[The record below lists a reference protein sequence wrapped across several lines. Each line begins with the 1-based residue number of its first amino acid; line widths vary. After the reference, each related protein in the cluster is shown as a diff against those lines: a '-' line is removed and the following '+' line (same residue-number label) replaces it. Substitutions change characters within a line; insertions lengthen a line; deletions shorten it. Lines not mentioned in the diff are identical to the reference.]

1 MGSRMCE
8 FVRMKMGIEV
18 RLGVGDRE
26 RLEAVVGS
34 GNSPQKHV
42 WRARIVL
49 LSAAG
54 VGTLAI
60 QRQTGKAKPTIWR
73 WQARFMA
80 EGVDGLL
87 HDATRPGRKKP
98 LPAAT
103 IERVVEMTLAE
114 PPGETTH
121 WTGRAMAEAAGIS
134 HRSVQRIWSAHGL
147 QTATSTV
154 SCARPTTIPN
164 P

>member
-1 MGSRMCE
+1 MIPAFAPICDPGQMR
-8 FVRMKMGIEV
+8 KGIEV
-18 RLGVGDRE
+18 RLRPGDRQ

-49 LSAAG
+49 LSAG
-54 VGTLAI
+54 GIGTMAI
-60 QRQTGKAKPTIWR
+60 QRQTGKGKPTIWR

-103 IERVVEMTLAE
+103 VERVVEMTLA
-114 PPGETTH
+114 
-121 WTGRAMAEAAGIS
+121 
-134 HRSVQRIWSAHGL
+134 
-147 QTATSTV
+147 
-154 SCARPTTIPN
+154 C
-164 P
+164 